1 MKQFTATE
9 LGNALNYNPTTIRTW
24 ARKPIVGQPY
34 TPDAINIEFVRSQL
48 KKTFSTPEQ
57 IEAATQAL
65 GCTFDEIELT
75 KAIRANAETTKLDFS
90 ELIPGQDY
98 VLISHVYKHDV
109 RFIGAHEITN
119 HNTTPGNAGAEHVD
133 TLYIFENLKD
143 YKSTQDKY
151 RVVSLG
157 EIESQGN
164 RWSIR
169 EAR

>member
-24 ARKPIVGQPY
+24 ARKPIVGQLY
-34 TPDAINIEFVRSQL
+34 TPDTINIEFVRSQL
-48 KKTFSTPEQ
+48 KKAFSTPEQ
-57 IEAATQAL
+57 IEQAAHAL
-65 GCTFDEIELT
+65 GCTFDEIELVKT
-75 KAIRANAETTKLDFS
+75 VRTNSATTKLDFS

-109 RFIGAHEITN
+109 RFIAKHEITD
-119 HNTTPGNAGAEHVD
+119 AEDNPIDV
-133 TLYIFENLKD
+133 LYIFENLKD

-151 RVVSLG
+151 RVVSLT

>member
-48 KKTFSTPEQ
+48 KKTFSTPERMAQ
-57 IEAATQAL
+57 AEKAL

-75 KAIRANAETTKLDFS
+75 KAIRANSETTKIDFS
-90 ELIPGQDY
+90 ELIPGADY

-109 RFIGAHEITN
+109 RFVGKHEVTN
-119 HNTTPGNAGAEHVD
+119 PVDDTECID

-151 RVVSLG
+151 RVVSQT

>member
-1 MKQFTATE
+1 MKQFSATE

-48 KKTFSTPEQ
+48 KKAFSTPEQ
-57 IEAATQAL
+57 IEQATQAL

-75 KAIRANAETTKLDFS
+75 KAIRANSETTKIDFS
-90 ELIPGQDY
+90 ELIPGKDY
-98 VLISHVYKHDV
+98 VLISHVYKHNV
-109 RFIGAHEITN
+109 RFVGKHEAINPVTDE
-119 HNTTPGNAGAEHVD
+119 PID

-151 RVVSLG
+151 RVVSLN

-169 EAR
+169 EAC

>member
-57 IEAATQAL
+57 IEQAEQAL

-75 KAIRANAETTKLDFS
+75 KAIRSSAETTKLNFS
-90 ELIPGQDY
+90 ELIPGRDY
-98 VLISHVYKHDV
+98 VLVSHVYKHDV
-109 RFIGAHEITN
+109 RFVGKHEATN
-119 HNTTPGNAGAEHVD
+119 PVTDEPIDV
-133 TLYIFENLKD
+133 LYIFENLKD

-151 RVVSLG
+151 RVVSLN

>member
-34 TPDAINIEFVRSQL
+34 TPDAINIEFVRRQL

-57 IEAATQAL
+57 IEQAAHAL
-65 GCTFDEIELT
+65 GCSFDEIELIKT
-75 KAIRANAETTKLDFS
+75 IRTNTGTMKLDFS
-90 ELIPGQDY
+90 ELIPGKDY
-98 VLISHVYKHDV
+98 MLISHVYKHEV
-109 RFIGAHEITN
+109 RFVAKHEILDIE
-119 HNTTPGNAGAEHVD
+119 GNPTD

-151 RVVSLG
+151 RVVSQT

>member
-24 ARKPIVGQPY
+24 SRKPIVGQPY
-34 TPDAINIEFVRSQL
+34 SPDAINIEFVRSQL
-48 KKTFSTPEQ
+48 KKVFSTPEQ
-57 IEAATQAL
+57 IEQATKAL
-65 GCTFDEIELT
+65 GCTFNEIELT
-75 KAIRANAETTKLDFS
+75 KAVRSGAETAKLDFS
-90 ELIPGQDY
+90 ELVPGNDY

-109 RFIGAHEITN
+109 RFVAKHEIVDAE
-119 HNTTPGNAGAEHVD
+119 GNPAD
-133 TLYIFENLKD
+133 TLYIFESRKD

-151 RVVSLG
+151 RVVSAS

>member
-57 IEAATQAL
+57 VEQAMRAL

-90 ELIPGQDY
+90 ELVPGNDY
-98 VLISHVYKHDV
+98 VLISHVYKHNV
-109 RFIGAHEITN
+109 RFVGKHEITN
-119 HNTTPGNAGAEHVD
+119 PNDDSEPID
-133 TLYIFENLKD
+133 MLYIFENLKD

-151 RVVSLG
+151 RVVSLN

>member
-24 ARKPIVGQPY
+24 ARKPIVGQLY
-34 TPDAINIEFVRSQL
+34 TPDTINMEFVRSQL

-57 IEAATQAL
+57 IEQAENAL

-75 KAIRANAETTKLDFS
+75 KAVRTNSGTTKLDFN

-109 RFIGAHEITN
+109 RFVAKHEIADAE
-119 HNTTPGNAGAEHVD
+119 GNPTD

-151 RVVSLG
+151 RVVSLN

>member
-9 LGNALNYNPTTIRTW
+9 LGNAPNSNPTTIRTW
-24 ARKPIVGQPY
+24 SRKPIVGQPY
-34 TPDAINIEFVRSQL
+34 SPDAINIEFVRSQL
-48 KKTFSTPEQ
+48 KKAFSTPEQ
-57 IEAATQAL
+57 IEQATKAL

-75 KAIRANAETTKLDFS
+75 KAIRANSETTKIDFS
-90 ELIPGQDY
+90 ALVPGHDY

-109 RFIGAHEITN
+109 RFVGKHELTN
-119 HNTTPGNAGAEHVD
+119 PVDDSETID
-133 TLYIFENLKD
+133 TLYIFESLKD

-151 RVVSLG
+151 RVVSAS

-169 EAR
+169 EAL

>member
-57 IEAATQAL
+57 VEQATKAL

-75 KAIRANAETTKLDFS
+75 KTVRANAETTKLDFS
-90 ELIPGQDY
+90 ELIPGKDY

-109 RFIGAHEITN
+109 RFIGKHAMLNPNDPSEEI
-119 HNTTPGNAGAEHVD
+119 D
-133 TLYIFENLKD
+133 TLYIFENRKD

-151 RVVSLG
+151 RVVSLS

>member
-57 IEAATQAL
+57 IEQATQAL

-75 KAIRANAETTKLDFS
+75 KTVRANAETTRLEFS
-90 ELIPGQDY
+90 ELEPGKDY

-109 RFIGAHEITN
+109 RFVGKHSITN
-119 HNTTPGNAGAEHVD
+119 PNDPSEEVD
-133 TLYIFENLKD
+133 VLYIFENLKD
-143 YKSTQDKY
+143 YKSTQDKF
-151 RVVSLG
+151 RVVSLS

>member
-1 MKQFTATE
+1 MKQFTAAE

-57 IEAATQAL
+57 IEQAEYAL
-65 GCTFDEIELT
+65 GCSFDEIELVKT
-75 KAIRANAETTKLDFS
+75 IRTNAETTKLNFN
-90 ELIPGQDY
+90 ELIPGKDY

-109 RFIGAHEITN
+109 RYIAKHEILDIEGKITN
-119 HNTTPGNAGAEHVD
+119 

-151 RVVSLG
+151 RVVSLS

>member
-57 IEAATQAL
+57 IEQAEKAL

-75 KAIRANAETTKLDFS
+75 KASRANSETTKIDFD
-90 ELIPGQDY
+90 ELVPGNDY

-109 RFIGAHEITN
+109 RFISKHEITDIEGK
-119 HNTTPGNAGAEHVD
+119 TTD

-151 RVVSLG
+151 RVVSQN

>member
-1 MKQFTATE
+1 MRQFSATE

-34 TPDAINIEFVRSQL
+34 TPETINIEFVRSQL
-48 KKTFSTPEQ
+48 KKAFSTPEQ
-57 IEAATQAL
+57 IEQAEHAL
-65 GCTFDEIELT
+65 GCSFDEIELT
-75 KAIRANAETTKLDFS
+75 KAIRTGAETAKLDFS
-90 ELIPGQDY
+90 ELIPGNDY

-109 RFIGAHEITN
+109 RFVAKHEVTDAE
-119 HNTTPGNAGAEHVD
+119 GNPTD
-133 TLYIFENLKD
+133 TLYIFESRKD

-151 RVVSLG
+151 RVVSLS